1 MIGPGYYQTC
11 GQMLNESGA
20 SSSGSSSSGPLRV
33 SRLVLYFLLVSGILF
48 FGGYML
54 DRCLTS
60 SIQNKQIEVID
71 TNNLQYNTNTHYN
84 YHLR

>member
-20 SSSGSSSSGPLRV
+20 RSSGTTLDGVAFILG
-33 SRLVLYFLLVSGILF
+33 VLFVSGFLF
-48 FGGYML
+48 FAWFML
-54 DRCLTS
+54 DQCLSS
-60 SIQNKQIEVID
+60 SIQNKRIEVID